1 MQFERIR
8 PSSKVVTMT
17 LGLAIAV
24 AGSSQVNPPAKEVAK
39 PVETKFALTNVRI
52 ESPSGTLFKSGVIAW
67 ENGRIVSIGADAP
80 KGDFK
85 VLDGKGAWVYPG
97 MIEPF
102 LNRGSKPPAQT
113 ANDVIDNTT
122 TAPAFMRPL
131 NRNGIRPEL
140 NPDEYLDLE
149 SVIAPLNEAGYVAAG
164 IAPASGTIR
173 GTLAATSLR
182 EGKREDILLKAKVA
196 MVGAYTPGGLGGYP
210 ATEIG
215 ITALMRQTFYDS
227 QRLLGVSGKDAP
239 KEAAVLNSLGP
250 VMDGRMPLA
259 MIANSQYQIIR
270 TLEFKAQFGFKLWL
284 AGVTGANDMP
294 MEMIPKD
301 VEMIVSLTQRREP
314 TNEGDT
320 KVPDPVFAERKAT
333 YEKSLRNF
341 ADLESAGFKPSITA
355 AGVTPN
361 QIWGNLRN
369 WVRVGASKSSILEAM
384 TSRPAALLGISK
396 EVGSLEVGKRAHIAV
411 FDGDPFAEKTKM
423 KMIVVDGV
431 VKNLGGEK

>member
-1 MQFERIR
+1 
-8 PSSKVVTMT
+8 
-17 LGLAIAV
+17 
-24 AGSSQVNPPAKEVAK
+24 
-39 PVETKFALTNVRI
+39 
-52 ESPSGTLFKSGVIAW
+52 
-67 ENGRIVSIGADAP
+67 
-80 KGDFK
+80 
-85 VLDGKGAWVYPG
+85 
-97 MIEPF
+97 
-102 LNRGSKPPAQT
+102 
-113 ANDVIDNTT
+113 
-122 TAPAFMRPL
+122 
-131 NRNGIRPEL
+131 
-140 NPDEYLDLE
+140 
-149 SVIAPLNEAGYVAAG
+149 
-164 IAPASGTIR
+164 
-173 GTLAATSLR
+173 
-182 EGKREDILLKAKVA
+182 
-196 MVGAYTPGGLGGYP
+196 
-210 ATEIG
+210 
-215 ITALMRQTFYDS
+215 
-227 QRLLGVSGKDAP
+227 
-239 KEAAVLNSLGP
+239 
-250 VMDGRMPLA
+250 MPLA

-320 KVPDPVFAERKAT
+320 KVPGPVFAERKAT